1 MNLLKYIAIGAAVAY
16 GISYVVKKNES
27 EGKSLIDELADKAPD
42 LVDKLKSYAK
52 DALEQITDKAKEAKA
67 SF

>member
-16 GISYVVKKNES
+16 GISYIAKKNEGS
-27 EGKSLIDELADKAPD
+27 SKSIIDDLADKAPD
-42 LVDKLKSYAK
+42 LIDKLKGYAK
-52 DALEQITDKAKEAKA
+52 DAIEQVSQRAQEAKQ

>member
-16 GISYVVKKNES
+16 GISYIAKKNEGS
-27 EGKSLIDELADKAPD
+27 AKSIIDDLADKAPD
-42 LVDKLKSYAK
+42 LVDKLKNYAK